1 MWIAKRISPIWL
13 HLCSDARIQGSR
25 RLIVRV
31 DSPRKHVKLTLLR
44 ECSRPCARGAPAPPS
59 LLRST
64 QIVCYRPPGRSIQE
78 PEVLRGPLYQE
89 EYRPQL
95 SGHETFPLRYGWLK
109 KAFDAVKAAESEG
122 DNRSVF
128 TGEDAIAR
136 FGVGKNMVASMRH
149 WATASGV
156 IKDVTDGQRI
166 RVTNFGEQLFGN
178 LDGIDRFM
186 EDPATSWLVHWHLAG
201 RPEKTTWFWAFSH
214 FPALF
219 FERDMLVRGIGRLA
233 EDLAWAR
240 SSAATIK
247 RDVAC
252 FVRTY
257 VAQPTS
263 RQASYEDSLES
274 PLVELGLIKPTG
286 RRDGF
291 RFVRG
296 PKPSLRAGVFCY
308 AVTDFWSRSFS
319 SANTLSF
326 EALAHEPGSPGR
338 VFMLDENS
346 LVDLLGEME
355 KLTWGTYAWSETAGL
370 KQLIREREL
379 TSDEALDL
387 ALEDYP
393 MPYGMSAA

>member
-1 MWIAKRISPIWL
+1 M
-13 HLCSDARIQGSR
+13 
-25 RLIVRV
+25 
-31 DSPRKHVKLTLLR
+31 
-44 ECSRPCARGAPAPPS
+44 
-59 LLRST
+59 
-64 QIVCYRPPGRSIQE
+64 
-78 PEVLRGPLYQE
+78 LRGPIYRE
-89 EYRPQL
+89 GYRPQL

-109 KAFDAVKAAESEG
+109 KAFDAVRATEASE

-128 TGEDAIAR
+128 TGADAIAR
-136 FGVGKNMVASMRH
+136 FGVGKNMVGSMRH

-156 IKDVTDGQRI
+156 IEDVPDEQRI
-166 RVTNFGEQLFGN
+166 RGTYLGKLLFN
-178 LDGIDRFM
+178 DADGIDPFM

-219 FERDMLVRGIGRLA
+219 FEREMLVRGITRLA
-233 EDLAWAR
+233 EELAWVR
-240 SSAATIK
+240 SSPATIK

-274 PLVELGLIKPTG
+274 PLIELGLIKPTG

-296 PKPSLRAGVFCY
+296 PKPSLGVGVFCY
-308 AVTDFWSRSFS
+308 AVTDFWFRSFDT
-319 SANTLSF
+319 ANTLSF

-346 LVDLLGEME
+346 LVDLLGAMDQ
-355 KLTWGTYAWSETAGL
+355 LTGGAYVWSETAGL
-370 KQLIREREL
+370 KQLIRERQLSPE
-379 TSDEALDL
+379 DCIDL
-387 ALEDYP
+387 LLEDYP
-393 MPYGMSAA
+393 MPYGESAA

>member
-1 MWIAKRISPIWL
+1 M
-13 HLCSDARIQGSR
+13 
-25 RLIVRV
+25 
-31 DSPRKHVKLTLLR
+31 
-44 ECSRPCARGAPAPPS
+44 
-59 LLRST
+59 
-64 QIVCYRPPGRSIQE
+64 
-78 PEVLRGPLYQE
+78 LRGPILQE
-89 EYRPQL
+89 SYRPQL

-109 KAFDAVKAAESEG
+109 KAFDAVRATEGDG

-136 FGVGKNMVASMRH
+136 FGVGKNMVGSMRH

-156 IKDVTDGQRI
+156 IGEIPDEHRIHGTYLGELLFDDV
-166 RVTNFGEQLFGN
+166 
-178 LDGIDRFM
+178 DGIDPYM
-186 EDPATSWLVHWHLAG
+186 EDPSTSWLLHWQLAG

-219 FERDMLVRGIGRLA
+219 FERDMLVRGIVRLA
-233 EDLAWAR
+233 EDLGWVR
-240 SSAATIK
+240 TSAATIK

-257 VAQPTS
+257 AALPAS

-274 PLVELGLIKPTG
+274 PLIELGLIKPMG

-296 PKPSLRAGVFCY
+296 PKPSLGAGVFCY
-308 AVTDFWSRSFS
+308 AVTDFWSRSFN

-346 LVDLLGEME
+346 LVELLGEME
-355 KLTWGTYAWSETAGL
+355 QLTGGAYAWSETAGL
-370 KQLIREREL
+370 KQLIRDRAL
-379 TSDEALDL
+379 THEDALDL
-387 ALEDYP
+387 VLEDFP
-393 MPYGMSAA
+393 MQYGESAA